1 MAVQLAHLFFWNGL
15 ALNTLV
21 AGEEA
26 AAAAAARRDADAEM
40 DTGRPEERCGCL
52 CDTAG
57 FVVVVSSRFSSPRPA
72 AATAALLAP
81 VLAVLLA
88 LPLLPVLLTRAPA
101 PPSDEKAAR
110 AGSGCV
116 PPLRGAREMRE
127 LAVPQRWLGSVCCLY

>member
-26 AAAAAARRDADAEM
+26 AAAAAARRDVDAEM
-40 DTGRPEERCGCL
+40 DTGLPEERCGGCL

-57 FVVVVSSRFSSPRPA
+57 FVGVVSSRFSSPRPA

-101 PPSDEKAAR
+101 PP
-110 AGSGCV
+110 
-116 PPLRGAREMRE
+116 
-127 LAVPQRWLGSVCCLY
+127 